1 MSVKSIAQVESIS
14 EGGVSCGTWK
24 ERLWCVGVRTSL
36 KAARFET
43 GGQLSLTCYR
53 RLCMSKPNAYGEKL
67 TWESGTDSKSRDV
80 KSCKCL
86 EGTLELAYLCEQRI
100 NSCPKF
106 SKRVERVEGKYHKE
120 RSLGNKSAPA
130 KGRKTFKGK
139 CGLKHTFSAACA
151 ARNQPGLLFVKVA
164 ERTPK
169 LEDSRGKVV
178 WQPYQCVG
186 PLSKWDAR
194 LEAKAR
200 KGRRG
205 WSPLLGWGTPGP
217 LESRIAPRV
226 GRARPPRD
234 AQWFAG
240 SASEPAKPACSTSG
254 RTLML
259 LRPSIIAACAERPGV
274 FQKKRV
280 IQPRGHEGRE
290 VSASGQWRKI
300 GARCEPEVQREVN
313 GSNIMTLS
321 QPQLKGASVSSTR
334 YGLTKLAELKR
345 HRDGKYRHIIEILA
359 DPQVLLVAYG
369 HLKVKYRTLGQLQ
382 LVKPIWSDLD
392 LSDDQL
398 SVPLE
403 APWGS
408 LAKQAKAHIERECF
422 DFMAKRLREGNYEC
436 KPARRVVIPKPPNPS
451 RKLTIPSAS
460 RKREAPS
467 DKRPIS
473 IVSPRDQ
480 IVQEVVLIILSYI
493 YGGSLYKG
501 FRQSRGCH
509 RALKDIRRRWN
520 GVSWFIEFDIRPRN
534 EKISRRILVNILRE
548 DIQDQRFFNLL
559 HKMFKTNLVNLFPS
573 NKAPQGLSR
582 LLCDIY
588 LSKLDKEVQRIQ
600 VEYNSSHRTCR
611 ENPVFTHFTRVTLGE
626 KIQLEFNRYKIR
638 RLLHKRIRRA
648 YKKGISKT
656 YYNNPNDLRIFYVRY
671 IDHFLFGVIGS
682 KLLVQKVQNRVSQFL
697 KSGLHFEVSKTT
709 ITHSTAGMVNFLG
722 MNVQCT
728 LPPKYCALRRS
739 SESLKRIRLRLKT
752 QSLLRKKA
760 WEASIRRIA
769 FHKWA
774 EAFEKTRKLLGSTT
788 LAKRV
793 AFSNAFELAQRLTTN
808 NLLGPQIGGST
819 VSQLLTAEK
828 ALFSSIIWKG
838 LPQEIKRKHVEFISL
853 LEGLR
858 STPCGYNRL
867 NMSTLSGTRSGCTG
881 SRYSTKSLPPR
892 ILAPLDHI
900 RDQLRRRG
908 IVEDKNFRPT
918 ASKRM
923 LNHEDSIIVNY
934 FRAIAQGL
942 LSYYRCCDNFHKVK
956 RIATYHIRWA
966 ALHTLANK
974 HKLTV
979 KNAIYCY
986 TLNLVIRQEFNGQV
1000 IIVAKFPSKKDI
1012 AIMRKKFLVDA
1023 DLPRYS
1029 GPFAGSAS
1037 ELRRKSSDKS
1047 IYAS

>member
-1 MSVKSIAQVESIS
+1 MLILVPTETFWSRKSSAQVESIS

-43 GGQLSLTCYR
+43 GGRLSLTCYR

-67 TWESGTDSKSRDV
+67 TSESGTDSKSRGV
-80 KSCKCL
+80 KSCKSV
-86 EGTLELAYLCEQRI
+86 EGTLELAYLCEQRVK
-100 NSCPKF
+100 SSPKF
-106 SKRVERVEGKYHKE
+106 SKWVERVEGKYHKE
-120 RSLGNKSAPA
+120 RSLGNKSALA

-139 CGLKHTFSAACA
+139 CGLQHTFEAAGA
-151 ARNQPGLLFVKVA
+151 ALHQPGLHFVQIA
-164 ERTPK
+164 ERSLLPK
-169 LEDSRGKVV
+169 LEARAHSLAKFEPP
-178 WQPYQCVG
+178 QG
-186 PLSKWDAR
+186 PLSKCDAR

-200 KGRRG
+200 MGRRG
-205 WSPLLGWGTPGP
+205 CLPWLGWGTR
-217 LESRIAPRV
+217 SRV
-226 GRARPPRD
+226 GRSRPLRG
-234 AQWFAG
+234 AQRFAG
-240 SASEPAKPACSTSG
+240 SARQPASADPAGSG
-254 RTLML
+254 HERPLMQ

-274 FQKKRV
+274 FQKK
-280 IQPRGHEGRE
+280 IKPRGHEGRE
-290 VSASGQWRKI
+290 VSASGQLQWRKI

-345 HRDGKYRHIIEILA
+345 HRDGKYRHIIDILA
-359 DPQVLLVAYG
+359 DPLVLLVAYG
-369 HLKVKYRTLGQLQ
+369 HLKVKYRTPGLLQ
-382 LVKPIWSDLD
+382 LGKPIGSDFD
-392 LSDDQL
+392 LSDDTL
-398 SVPLE
+398 RVPLE
-403 APWGS
+403 S
-408 LAKQAKAHIERECF
+408 IERECF

>member
-1 MSVKSIAQVESIS
+1 MSVMSSAQVESKS

-24 ERLWCVGVRTSL
+24 EILWCVGVRTSL

-43 GGQLSLTCYR
+43 GGQSSLTCYG

-67 TWESGTDSKSRDV
+67 TSESGTDSKSRDV

-86 EGTLELAYLCEQRI
+86 EGTLELAYLCEQRFNCI
-100 NSCPKF
+100 PKF
-106 SKRVERVEGKYHKE
+106 SKWVERVEGKYHKE

-151 ARNQPGLLFVKVA
+151 ALHQPGLLFVKVA

-169 LEDSRGKVV
+169 LEDGKVV

-194 LEAKAR
+194 LEAKVR

-300 GARCEPEVQREVN
+300 GAKCEPEVQREVN

-369 HLKVKYRTLGQLQ
+369 HLKGALRARTPGQLQ
-382 LVKPIWSDLD
+382 LVKPIGSDLD
-392 LSDDQL
+392 FSDDPL

-403 APWGS
+403 APCGS
-408 LAKQAKAHIERECF
+408 LAQRAKAHIERECF

-436 KPARRVVIPKPPNPS
+436 KPARRVVIPKRPNP
-451 RKLTIPSAS
+451 S
-460 RKREAPS
+460 RKREAP
-467 DKRPIS
+467 KIPIS

-480 IVQEVVLIILSYI
+480 IVQEVVFIILSYI

-501 FRQSRGCH
+501 FRQSSGCH

-534 EKISRRILVNILRE
+534 EMISRRILVNILRE

-588 LSKLDKEVQRIQ
+588 LSKLDKEVQTIQ

-611 ENPVFTHFTRVTLGE
+611 ENPVFTQFTRVTLGE

-671 IDHFLFGVIGS
+671 IGHFLFGVIGS
-682 KLLVQKVQNRVSQFL
+682 KLLVKKVQNRVSQFL
-697 KSGLHFEVSKTT
+697 KSGLHFEVNKTT

-722 MNVQCT
+722 MKVQCT

-760 WEASIRRIA
+760 WGASIRRIA
-769 FHKWA
+769 LHKWA

-793 AFSNAFELAQRLTTN
+793 AFSNAFKLAQRLTTN

-819 VSQLLTAEK
+819 VAQLLTAEK

-853 LEGLR
+853 LNHHY
-858 STPCGYNRL
+858 CGYNRL
-867 NMSTLSGTRSGCTG
+867 NMSTLSDTRSGCTA
-881 SRYSTKSLPPR
+881 SNYSTKSLPPR
-892 ILAPLDHI
+892 ILAPIDHI

-934 FRAIAQGL
+934 FRVIAQGL

-986 TLNLVIRQEFNGQV
+986 TRNLVIRQEFNGRV
-1000 IIVAKFPSKKDI
+1000 IIVAKFPSNKHI

-1023 DLPRYS
+1023 NLPRYS
-1029 GPFAGSAS
+1029 APFASS
-1037 ELRRKSSDKS
+1037 VSKLRRKSSDQS
-1047 IYAS
+1047 I